1 MSKAEL
7 KRRIYETDF
16 AIHELNLFLNS
27 HPTNKKAFE
36 LLNEYRAKRKSLVAA
51 YESRY
56 GKFIVTTNDVPAEGC
71 WEWLKGPWP
80 WENNFME
87 G

>member
-1 MSKAEL
+1 MRKAEL
-7 KRRIYETDF
+7 KRRIYEIDF
-16 AIHELNLFLNS
+16 AIHELNLFLDS

-56 GKFIVTTNDVPAEGC
+56 GKFIVTTDDVAAEGC